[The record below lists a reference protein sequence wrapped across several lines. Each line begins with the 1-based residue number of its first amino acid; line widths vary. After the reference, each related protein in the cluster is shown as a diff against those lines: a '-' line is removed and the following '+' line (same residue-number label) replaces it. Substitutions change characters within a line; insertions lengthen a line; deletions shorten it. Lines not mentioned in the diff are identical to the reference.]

1 MKNSKAFKYLSV
13 VLMAM
18 LLALN
23 ISGGAYAVASAS
35 SVFGS
40 IVVQTENPYA
50 QVFDPSAFTLL
61 NSMGIDS
68 KLPCTQT
75 SPGVFTFANVPNGG
89 PYTVQVKKQVDTA
102 ADGTKQY
109 LTVGKNSNIHV
120 AGIPTTV
127 NMSIGAVMSI
137 KVTYDKSIPANTP
150 VQITTDD
157 RSVTYTS
164 NAKDIIYVVYHN
176 KPLIVGSAICPK
188 LDSAGWA
195 QAGWASAS
203 LDPAKSNT
211 FHVVQRYPHSQVNPP
226 KNYGFEV
233 NGKK

>member
-1 MKNSKAFKYLSV
+1 MKNSKAVKYLSV

-50 QVFDPSAFTLL
+50 QVFEPSSFTLL

-68 KLPCTQT
+68 KLSCTQT
-75 SPGVFTFANVPNGG
+75 SQGVFTFANVPNGG

-120 AGIPTTV
+120 SGIPTTV
-127 NMSIGAVMSI
+127 KMSIGAVMSI

-164 NAKDIIYVVYHN
+164 NAKDILYVAYHN

-203 LDPAKSNT
+203 LDPAKANT
-211 FHVVQRYPHSQVNPP
+211 FHVVQLYPRSQIRPP
-226 KNYGFEV
+226 KTYGFEV

>member
-1 MKNSKAFKYLSV
+1 VKNSKAVKHLSV

-18 LLALN
+18 MLMLN
-23 ISGGAYAVASAS
+23 ISGGAFAVASAS

-40 IVVQTENPYA
+40 IIVQTENPYA

-68 KLPCTQT
+68 KLPCTQS

-127 NMSIGAVMSI
+127 KMSIGAVMSI

-164 NAKDIIYVVYHN
+164 NAKDILYVAYHN
-176 KPLIVGSAICPK
+176 TPLTVGSAICPK

-195 QAGWASAS
+195 QAGWASAQ
-203 LDPAKSNT
+203 LDPKKSNT
-211 FHVVQRYPHSQVNPP
+211 FHVVQLYPRSQIRPP
-226 KNYGFEV
+226 KTYGFEV